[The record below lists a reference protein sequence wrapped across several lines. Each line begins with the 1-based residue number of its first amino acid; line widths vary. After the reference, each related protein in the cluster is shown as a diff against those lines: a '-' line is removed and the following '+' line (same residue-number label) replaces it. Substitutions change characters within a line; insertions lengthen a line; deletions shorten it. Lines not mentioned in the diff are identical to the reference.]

1 MVQLLYT
8 GASKYEVT
16 MNPTTGQGADNRRRI
31 NVSSAAVLLIAM
43 GLIGQILG
51 FLRTK
56 LVNGNFPA
64 IGPHSTDA
72 YFAAFSIPDFFFFTL
87 AAGAL
92 GVAFMPALSDHL
104 HKNDRRGVWEL
115 ATWLLNLLAIIMTAV
130 GVIMF
135 VFAEPLIHYV
145 VAPSLQGEQLHTATT
160 IMRLI
165 AFNPL
170 LFTIS
175 GIITSVQQTLGRFFF
190 YAIAPL
196 FYNLSIILSIYIFKH
211 SIGLVGLGIGAA
223 VGAVLQLLVVF
234 MGNYKLNFH
243 YRPRIN
249 WSSREFKQI
258 LGNLPPRSLDQGI
271 DQVNSVVETN
281 IASSLSQG
289 SITYYN
295 NAYVLSTAPI
305 LLIGTAI
312 STAAFPRL
320 NQHLSRGRQDLFR
333 RDFLKILRAMIWI
346 SAPLVVVCFFARGY
360 LARLIFTQ
368 GNAKIAAIFGFLT
381 AAIFFR
387 ILYSIM
393 SRWFYAQRDTRTP
406 LLVSIF
412 TIGLNIF
419 LAYHLARRTSYDVEG
434 LAIAQSLVA
443 TIEVFVLGGI
453 MLIRDHKLFDRD
465 FVSGIWRIISVTGF
479 SVLAGYMTV
488 STYPFEINDRGFITL
503 GSKLALIA
511 FVTLGTHILVSAL
524 FDLDEVK
531 PIFKRVRRLIFR
543 PIRID

>member
-1 MVQLLYT
+1 
-8 GASKYEVT
+8 
-16 MNPTTGQGADNRRRI
+16 MNTRTSTEPESNRRI
-31 NVSSAAVLLIAM
+31 NVGSAAVLLIGM
-43 GLIGQILG
+43 SLVGQVLG

-104 HKNDRRGVWEL
+104 HKNDRKGVWEL
-115 ATWLLNLLAIIMTAV
+115 ATWLLNLLAIIMTVV
-130 GVIMF
+130 GIIMF
-135 VFAEPLIHYV
+135 VFAEQLIHYV
-145 VAPSLQGEQLHTATT
+145 VAPSLEGEQLHNAVT

-196 FYNLSIILSIYIFKH
+196 FYNLSIIISIYVFKH
-211 SIGLVGLGIGAA
+211 NIGLIGLGIGAA
-223 VGAVLQLLVVF
+223 VGAVLQLIVVF
-234 MGNYKLNFH
+234 IGNYKLNFH
-243 YRPRIN
+243 YRPRIK
-249 WSSREFKQI
+249 WSSSEFRGI
-258 LGNLPPRSLDQGI
+258 LGNLPARSLDQGI
-271 DQVNSVVETN
+271 DQVNSVVETH

-320 NQHLSRGRQDLFR
+320 NQHLSQGRPDLFR
-333 RDFLKILRAMIWI
+333 RDFLKILRIMIWL
-346 SAPLVVVCFFARGY
+346 SAPLSVVCFFARGY

-368 GNAKIAAIFGFLT
+368 GNSKIAAIFGFLT

-393 SRWFYAQRDTRTP
+393 SRWFYAQRDTKTP

-434 LAIAQSLVA
+434 LALAQSLVA
-443 TIEVFVLGGI
+443 AIEVAVLGAI
-453 MLIRDHKLFDRD
+453 MLGRDHKLFDRE
-465 FVSGIWRIISVTGF
+465 FLSGIWRILSVTGF
-479 SVLAGYMTV
+479 SVVAGYAAVTL
-488 STYPFEINDRGFITL
+488 YPLNLNDRGVLAL
-503 GSKLALIA
+503 GSKLLAIA
-511 FVTLGTHILVSAL
+511 VATMGTHILISAV
-524 FDLDEVK
+524 FDLEEVR
-531 PIFKRVRRLIFR
+531 PLFKRVRNIILKPH
-543 PIRID
+543 PID